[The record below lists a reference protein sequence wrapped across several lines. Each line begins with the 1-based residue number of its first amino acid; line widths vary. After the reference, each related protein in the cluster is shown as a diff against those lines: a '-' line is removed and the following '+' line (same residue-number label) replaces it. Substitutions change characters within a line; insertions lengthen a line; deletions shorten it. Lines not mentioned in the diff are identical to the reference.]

1 MLSPQK
7 KTHPRNCYDSNGQT
21 VMIKSRNPIIVW
33 PKRIC
38 KIKPQKKQ
46 YHIPKLRPQA
56 PLPHRPMSAGP
67 ILHHHPQHQ
76 QQQQPPHHHPHHP
89 HHQLLHRSV
98 VVSGAGRQM
107 GGSHND
113 IPRYVISPSRGGR
126 LHPSGA
132 GFKVNA
138 FCSLVISIKIAHN
151 PQPTRNIIKLHIPI
165 TTAPPLRH
173 YFHFTSETNSENTFT
188 CIYMN
193 ISFGR
198 KR

>member
-1 MLSPQK
+1 M
-7 KTHPRNCYDSNGQT
+7 
-21 VMIKSRNPIIVW
+21 
-33 PKRIC
+33 
-38 KIKPQKKQ
+38 KIPNKN
-46 YHIPKLRPQA
+46 RPQA

-76 QQQQPPHHHPHHP
+76 QQQQQHQHHPHHP

-126 LHPSGA
+126 LNARG

-138 FCSLVISIKIAHN
+138 FLSSFQFANTHNQRQNKFAHN
-151 PQPTRNIIKLHIPI
+151 TLTQLFTTPYSQPEPTVS
-165 TTAPPLRH
+165 
-173 YFHFTSETNSENTFT
+173 F
-188 CIYMN
+188 
-193 ISFGR
+193 ISHSDLPHS
-198 KR
+198 